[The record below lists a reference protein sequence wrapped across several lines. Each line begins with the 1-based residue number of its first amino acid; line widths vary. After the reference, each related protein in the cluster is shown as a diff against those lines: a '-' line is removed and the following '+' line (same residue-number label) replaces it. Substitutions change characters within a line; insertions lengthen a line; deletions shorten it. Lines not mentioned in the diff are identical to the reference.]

1 MEQLDR
7 IANPAYVADLTERP
21 LEDIRAM
28 RTECQEIE
36 NALSYVRRMVQGRLD
51 IVGGEFKHRREGGSG
66 GDVHDLLHRLPEFLI
81 DGGGNRSSGTPR
93 PPQSDVSSA
102 DVIGHF
108 EAGLERV
115 MPASDLSRL
124 AERDDNQLARMVEA
138 LEDFEND
145 VSQRRHDLHTRID
158 QLQAEIT
165 RRYRSG
171 EASVDT
177 LLS

>member
-28 RTECQEIE
+28 RAECQEIE

-51 IVGGEFKHRREGGSG
+51 IVGGEFKHRRDGGTG
-66 GDVHDLLHRLPEFLI
+66 GDVHDLLHRLPDFLA
-81 DGGGNRSSGTPR
+81 DGGGNRSTGTPR
-93 PPQSDVSSA
+93 PPKSEVSSA
-102 DVIGHF
+102 EVINHY
-108 EAGLERV
+108 EAGLETV
-115 MPASDLSRL
+115 MPSSSLTRL
-124 AERDDNQLARMVEA
+124 VEHDDNELARMVEA

-165 RRYRSG
+165 RRYRTG
-171 EASVDT
+171 EASVDS
-177 LLS
+177 LLQ